1 MRIVSICAAF
11 LLFFFAIPA
20 RQLGIGL
27 ESGIPLMPGDVG
39 DARLNNYFL
48 ENIFLFLQGGSES
61 LLNMGFF

>member
-48 ENIFLFLQGGSES
+48 ENIWVFLLHFPTC
-61 LLNMGFF
+61 